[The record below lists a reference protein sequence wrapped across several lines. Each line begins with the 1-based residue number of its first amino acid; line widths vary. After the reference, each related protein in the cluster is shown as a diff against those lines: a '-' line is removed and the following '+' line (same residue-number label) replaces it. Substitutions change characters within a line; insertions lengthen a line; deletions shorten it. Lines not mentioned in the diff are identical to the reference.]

1 MPPGVLR
8 GSGNASLIYPFLP
21 VSVTQS
27 ESLQLKRHLPVEE
40 QKDASLSKSISACL
54 QQPGL

>member
-1 MPPGVLR
+1 MPPGFLQ

-27 ESLQLKRHLPVEE
+27 ESLQLKHDLAVEE
-40 QKDASLSKSISACL
+40 QKDAPLSKSISACL
-54 QQPGL
+54 QQPGP